1 MGFGIHIIRKE
12 QASEKWAT
20 YDATKYGGTKGN
32 SPGVTPK
39 MPPLAG
45 MGDTATTWRDV
56 TVVKYYEEYT
66 ETNGK
71 RKYSTVS
78 GPYETKSICLQIEIQ
93 TEPGWTLQEFIQTQ
107 ADLGT

>member
-1 MGFGIHIIRKE
+1 
-12 QASEKWAT
+12 
-20 YDATKYGGTKGN
+20 
-32 SPGVTPK
+32 

-66 ETNGK
+66 TVNGK

-93 TEPGWTLQEFIQTQ
+93 TEPGWTLQEFI
-107 ADLGT
+107 

>member
-1 MGFGIHIIRKE
+1 
-12 QASEKWAT
+12 
-20 YDATKYGGTKGN
+20 
-32 SPGVTPK
+32 

-66 ETNGK
+66 TVNGK

-93 TEPGWTLQEFIQTQ
+93 EEKETGWTLHEFIQTQ